1 MQICHQCQKQGTN
14 LIATDQFGQSD
25 IHLFCEDCFYEL
37 AKIAFHLPNM
47 VCKCG
52 EKLVLKDDKYTVLA
66 LAHEGDEITY
76 RCQYV
81 EDARILSR
89 YECVIE
95 LDRLHDKQSL
105 KLIQS
110 Y

>member
-1 MQICHQCQKQGTN
+1 MERCFQCKQEGTN
-14 LIATDQFGQSD
+14 LIATDQCGQSE
-25 IHLFCEDCFYEL
+25 IQLFCEDCFYEL
-37 AKIAFHLPNM
+37 AKTAFHLPNLI
-47 VCKCG
+47 CKCG
-52 EKLVLKDDKYTVLA
+52 EKLVLKDDKQTVLA
-66 LAHEGDEITY
+66 LAHEGDELTY

-95 LDRLHDKQSL
+95 LDRLHDKQTL

-110 Y
+110 

>member
-1 MQICHQCQKQGTN
+1 MEICFQCKQEGRD
-14 LIATDQFGQSD
+14 LIATDQCGQSE
-25 IHLFCEDCFYEL
+25 IHLFCEDCFYKL

-52 EKLVLKDDKYTVLA
+52 EKLVLKDDKHTVLA
-66 LAHEGDEITY
+66 LAHDGDELTY

-95 LDRLHDKQSL
+95 LDRLHDKQTL

-110 Y
+110 